1 MKHKILKTV
10 LASVLLA
17 GVASMTSVSVD
28 AATQQNYMQTFVQ
41 KAKKVVVTKKT
52 IFNRYDTKKKQ
63 LLKAKKIVKAGQKIT
78 LTYNQNLNGWTLP
91 AKLNARYY
99 WLNQKADDQW
109 FKQVKT
115 KKVFKVGFNNRTY
128 TDQNGSKLIINGL
141 ERLSVFNSDNDTKK
155 PNETDLV
162 LVAHFL
168 NKGKKT
174 TAKEWIADN
183 LNVYPVNSSINHA
196 LIDDS
201 EGRILSQ
208 DDHYGKLI
216 DARDKSL
223 SKNHGTNFLMV
234 LSGNKK
240 DINADS
246 YVIADQEGNKITLP
260 VQTATANVDVDLF

>member
-1 MKHKILKTV
+1 MKHKILKTM
-10 LASVLLA
+10 LASVLLTS
-17 GVASMTSVSVD
+17 GVVTTSTVVD
-28 AATQQNYMQTFVQ
+28 AATTSNYAQTFGQ

-52 IFNRYDTKKKQ
+52 VFNRYDTKKKQ
-63 LLKAKKIVKAGQKIT
+63 ILKTRKIVKVGQKIT
-78 LTYNQNLNGWTLP
+78 LTYNQDIKGWTLL
-91 AKLNARYY
+91 AKPNAKYY

-109 FKQVKT
+109 FKQVKA
-115 KKVFKVGFNNRTY
+115 KKVYKVGFNNRTY
-128 TDQNGSKLIINGL
+128 TDKNGSKLIINGL

-155 PNETDLV
+155 SNETDLV

-174 TAKEWIADN
+174 TAKEWVADN
-183 LNVYPVNSSINHA
+183 LNIYPVNSSINHT

-208 DDHYGKLI
+208 DDHYGKLT
-216 DARDKSL
+216 DARDKTL
-223 SKNHGTNFLMV
+223 AKNHGTNFIMV

-246 YVIADQEGNKITLP
+246 YVIADQEGNQITLP
-260 VQTATANVDVDLF
+260 VQATTANVDVDLF